1 MFNAMLGIE
10 LEIER
15 KKERRHI
22 KNNFIF
28 ICDNKTHSPTTITSH
43 TFLPTPG
50 PPPPD
55 NYFFVVVV
63 SDSHNM
69 FHAIFLSE
77 IRGSHTVII
86 FVVVVSVVI

>member
-10 LEIER
+10 LEIEQ

-22 KNNFIF
+22 KKQFHFHLWQQN
-28 ICDNKTHSPTTITSH
+28 
-43 TFLPTPG
+43 TFSNHNHLAYILANSR

-55 NYFFVVVV
+55 NNFFVVVV